1 VAHVGF
7 IRHGITDWNIE
18 RRAQGQSDIPLN
30 DIGRSQAHALAS
42 RLKNELA
49 EWDLIYS
56 SDLSRAKETAD
67 IIARMLGL
75 TVAVDTRLRERH
87 CGLLEG
93 TTAAER
99 IERWGE
105 QWESLSFGGEDD
117 EEAGDRGVNFM
128 KELVVLHPGKSV
140 LVVSHGAL
148 IRLTLERLLPDLAMD
163 EHLHNTSVTILTNSG
178 TSWECPL
185 YNCAKHIGESA

>member
-56 SDLSRAKETAD
+56 SDLSRAK
-67 IIARMLGL
+67 
-75 TVAVDTRLRERH
+75 
-87 CGLLEG
+87 
-93 TTAAER
+93 
-99 IERWGE
+99 
-105 QWESLSFGGEDD
+105 
-117 EEAGDRGVNFM
+117 
-128 KELVVLHPGKSV
+128 
-140 LVVSHGAL
+140 
-148 IRLTLERLLPDLAMD
+148 
-163 EHLHNTSVTILTNSG
+163 
-178 TSWECPL
+178 
-185 YNCAKHIGESA
+185 